1 MSGGGLHDADASSSF
16 TRLPVGILT
25 MISEVNNGTMTRF
38 NAEEYREKLM
48 GERTVFVDENTD
60 GYFGMVR
67 THIRLP

>member
-1 MSGGGLHDADASSSF
+1 
-16 TRLPVGILT
+16 